1 MRRIAYLG
9 GFLFIVTCLSSC
21 STLIKTKM
29 YSSDTYD
36 GKSVNGK
43 LPVYPDGVT
52 YYLPMKFLKV
62 VVTRKDVPTDV
73 IKVTRQAAEDAKA
86 EVANLKTKGKVAK
99 EAADAANAAL
109 KVVSPEGRKAAEEK
123 SALLNA
129 DYAVLTSLIVNAENK
144 AKKAEEAAN
153 SAASQPG
160 AIRFEDD
167 IAVTELPSVPDT
179 SRMFVARL
187 NHWVT
192 HEDKLTI
199 KTTKTGLLDTVTG
212 EGRDKTPQIL
222 EDTGKTVISAFKAAA
237 GLPTPTNTL
246 RESMEAYSLEKSDQ
260 WRGIMGRKNK
270 QIMDDKWLCSQLS
283 NITVT
288 KFSHEFT
295 FDPSDAD
302 SIEEVNKRLCQL
314 ATAYRIVIKQVP
326 APSSKDPK
334 ASLPN
339 NGTITADTEDLTDGL
354 VYRSP
359 VPYTVDLTKVIDEQ
373 IFPIKSSQVML
384 PNKGPISV
392 ISMETGAFIATN
404 YDISFEDGLLTRLD
418 TKRPSEVHSIVQ
430 VPLNILREIIAL
442 PTDLIQLK
450 LDYSSKDT
458 SLLESQKKNVE
469 AQEALRKAVDERKK
483 AVDQNTN

>member
-1 MRRIAYLG
+1 M
-9 GFLFIVTCLSSC
+9 
-21 STLIKTKM
+21 
-29 YSSDTYD
+29 
-36 GKSVNGK
+36 
-43 LPVYPDGVT
+43 PVFPDGVT

-62 VVTRKDVPTDV
+62 VVTRKDVPTDI
-73 IKVTRQAAEDAKA
+73 IKVTKQAAEDAKA
-86 EVANLKTKGKVAK
+86 EVANLKTKAKAAK
-99 EAADAANAAL
+99 ELADAASAAL
-109 KVVSPEGRKAAEEK
+109 KVVAPDGKKVAEEK
-123 SALLNA
+123 SALLTA
-129 DYAVLTSLIVNAENK
+129 DYAVLAGLVTNAENK
-144 AKKAEEAAN
+144 AKRAEEAAN

-167 IAVTELPSVPDT
+167 ITVTELPSVPDT

-187 NHWVT
+187 NHWAT
-192 HEDKLTI
+192 HEDKLI
-199 KTTKTGLLDTVTG
+199 IRTTKSGLLDTVSG

-237 GLPTPTNTL
+237 GLPAPTNTL
-246 RESMEAYSLEKSDQ
+246 KESMEAYSLEKSDP
-260 WRGIMGRKNK
+260 WRGIMGK
-270 QIMDDKWLCSQLS
+270 QGTQIKDDKWACSKLN
-283 NITVT
+283 NITTT

-295 FDPSDAD
+295 FDPSDTE
-302 SIEEVNKRLCQL
+302 SIDEVNKKLCQL

-334 ASLPN
+334 ATSKGGNP
-339 NGTITADTEDLTDGL
+339 TADTEDLTDGL

-359 VPYTVDLTKVIDEQ
+359 VAYTIDLTKVMDEQ
-373 IFPIKSSQVML
+373 VFPIKSSQVML

-404 YDISFEDGLLTRLD
+404 YDIGFEDGLLTKLD

-430 VPLNILREIIAL
+430 VPLNLLREIIAL

-450 LDYSSKDT
+450 LDYSTKDT

-469 AQEALRKAVDERKK
+469 AQENLRKALAEQKKSVDSN
-483 AVDQNTN
+483 AN